1 MANWGEGA
9 KGATG
14 GALAGGA
21 LGGPPGAIIGGIAGG
36 AMGLF
41 GGDNGQADY
50 QKRLEEYYASMANR
64 QAPQAGP
71 AAQGQYSGFRDNQS
85 QMISRLDAMSR
96 GQGPSL
102 AKQQFAQATDRNIG
116 AQQAMG
122 ATGRGGAMGA
132 FNAANNMGMLGTQ
145 AAQGSALARTN
156 EQTQAYQQLGMS
168 LYGAR
173 NADEDMNKFNAGQQ
187 NQTALANLDARLK
200 AMGMDDAARLALLQ
214 QMGGQANQP
223 TMGDQIMA
231 GGAGMFAQGA
241 TMGQKPAWQQNM
253 GNGNWANGQSSGYQK
268 PKPGVGFFG

>member
-1 MANWGEGA
+1 MVAWGEGA

-36 AMGLF
+36 ALGLF
-41 GGDNGQADY
+41 GGDNGEDEY
-50 QKRLEEYYASMANR
+50 KKRLEAYYADIANR

-71 AAQGQYSGFRDNQS
+71 AAQGGYSDFRGTQRN
-85 QMISRLDAMSR
+85 MIGRLDAMSQ

-102 AKQQFAQATDRNIG
+102 AKQQFAQATDRNLG
-116 AQQAMG
+116 AQQAMS

-145 AAQGSALARTN
+145 AAQGSAMARTN
-156 EQTQAYQQLGMS
+156 EQLQAYQQLGLS
-168 LYGAR
+168 TYGAR
-173 NADEDMNKFNAGQQ
+173 GQDESMNQFNAGQQ
-187 NQTALANLDARLK
+187 NQTMLANLDARLK
-200 AMGMDDAARLALLQ
+200 SMGLDDATRLALLQ

-223 TMGDQIMA
+223 TLGDQVMA

-241 TMGQKPAWQQNM
+241 TMGK
-253 GNGNWANGQSSGYQK
+253 K
-268 PKPGVGFFG
+268 PKTA

>member
-1 MANWGEGA
+1 MGQWGEGA
-9 KGATG
+9 KGAAG

-21 LGGPPGAIIGGIAGG
+21 VGGPIGAGIGGIAGG
-36 AMGLF
+36 LLGYF
-41 GGDNGQADY
+41 GGDNGDDAY
-50 QKRLEEYYASMANR
+50 KQKLDAYYADLANR

-71 AAQGQYSGFRDNQS
+71 AAQGQYSGFRGAQS
-85 QMISRLDAMSR
+85 AMIGRLDAMSQ

-145 AAQGSALARTN
+145 AAQGSAMARTN

-187 NQTALANLDARLK
+187 NQTMLANLDARLK
-200 AMGMDDAARLALLQ
+200 AMGLNDQARLQILA

-223 TMGDQIMA
+223 TTGDQLMA

-241 TMGQKPAWQQNM
+241 TMGK
-253 GNGNWANGQSSGYQK
+253 K
-268 PKPGVGFFG
+268 PKAV